1 MKPSVSPD
9 RSGLPAIFILR
20 TSRAA
25 VVICTTCSLPNA
37 FKASDTHLTAA
48 CITTYR
54 FLLYNHRD
62 CRDTQSTSYFRDL
75 RFAYILYECT
85 RFCHLEFGGVLHLRY
100 QTLVSTTQ
108 AVSLFVSFC
117 WRMIKSVPKIAR
129 GRGLSSIAKHVP
141 GYAVVA
147 LREASP
153 LYPGRRIHTLAYHTS
168 LLLQ

>member
-62 CRDTQSTSYFRDL
+62 CRDTQSTSYFATFDSHTY
-75 RFAYILYECT
+75 FTSAHDFVIWSSAAFCIYDT
-85 RFCHLEFGGVLHLRY
+85 R
-100 QTLVSTTQ
+100 
-108 AVSLFVSFC
+108 
-117 WRMIKSVPKIAR
+117 P
-129 GRGLSSIAKHVP
+129 
-141 GYAVVA
+141 
-147 LREASP
+147 
-153 LYPGRRIHTLAYHTS
+153 
-168 LLLQ
+168 